1 MILPVTIL
9 SHKVST
15 ILKLALEGIKRK
27 KKIIMPKVD
36 RRAAGF
42 EVDRRPRRREL
53 KMGRAPPGR
62 GPGRGLRSAGRSRW
76 T

>member
-1 MILPVTIL
+1 MILLVTIL

-27 KKIIMPKVD
+27 KKIMPEVD

-42 EVDRRPRRREL
+42 EVGRRPRRREL

-76 T
+76 P